1 MNPWLIF
8 LPRLVSF
15 CSLTSQSFMQKTWAG
30 VANRSFGSQEALIK
44 ILCLTLSS
52 CVIMGNFLN
61 SSESQLAH
69 I

>member
-1 MNPWLIF
+1 MDPWLIF

-15 CSLTSQSFMQKTWAG
+15 CSLTSQSFTQETWVG
-30 VANRSFGSQEALIK
+30 GENWSFGSQEALIK

-52 CVIMGNFLN
+52 CVMMGNFLTL
-61 SSESQLAH
+61 SESQLAH